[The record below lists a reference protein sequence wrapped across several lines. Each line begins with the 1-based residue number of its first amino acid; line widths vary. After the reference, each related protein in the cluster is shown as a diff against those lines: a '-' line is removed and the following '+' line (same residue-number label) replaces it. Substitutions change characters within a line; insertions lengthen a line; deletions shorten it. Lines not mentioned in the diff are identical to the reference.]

1 MHAKVTECRICN
13 GLGFIPPQERMGEV
27 KDCVCEGGFMD
38 MKQGRQQLG
47 LSLSEFAALHRVSV
61 LAVRR
66 WEYPVGSSGHR
77 EPSGSAVAFTQ
88 ALLDGYRP
96 AHYEQEKVK

>member
-1 MHAKVTECRICN
+1 MN
-13 GLGFIPPQERMGEV
+13 
-27 KDCVCEGGFMD
+27 
-38 MKQGRQQLG
+38 MKEARRSLG
-47 LSLSEFAALHRVSV
+47 LSLSEFAELHQVSV

-66 WEYPVGSSGHR
+66 WEYPVGYSGHR

-96 AHYEQEKVK
+96 SDQEKVK

>member
-1 MHAKVTECRICN
+1 MN
-13 GLGFIPPQERMGEV
+13 
-27 KDCVCEGGFMD
+27 
-38 MKQGRQQLG
+38 MKQARQKLG
-47 LSLSEFAALHRVSV
+47 LSLSEFAELHQVSV

-88 ALLDGYRP
+88 ALLTGKLPELPNRP
-96 AHYEQEKVK
+96 SDQEKVK